1 MPRVPVLGSTNAL
14 RRGEVKVKAFGYKAL
29 VRHVR
34 VDEPLAEGPHQVERE
49 KGGIK
54 VPRVLCYVESR
65 TRDRQANFVWQSTR
79 WAIGYLEWL

>member
-14 RRGEVKVKAFGYKAL
+14 RRGEVKVRAFGYKAL

-54 VPRVLCYVESR
+54 VPRVLCYVEAAHVIVKR
-65 TRDRQANFVWQSTR
+65 ILCGRVRA
-79 WAIGYLEWL
+79 GP